1 MRRQTMR
8 NPIFKKEIFLIAV
21 LLFLA
26 FSFVWAAD
34 KVWAADNNIKKTRG
48 KVETVDLKKKF
59 FVVNESEYFW
69 IYDTTFSDEKGI
81 PVKIDRLK
89 PKASV
94 FIEWRY
100 VKGGRKRIAE
110 RVCIYNEEE

>member
-1 MRRQTMR
+1 MR
-8 NPIFKKEIFLIAV
+8 NPIFRKEIPLIAV

-26 FSFVWAAD
+26 ISLVL
-34 KVWAADNNIKKTRG
+34 AADNNLKRTRG

-69 IYDTTFSDEKGI
+69 NRDTTFSDENGK

-94 FIEWRY
+94 YIEY
-100 VKGGRKRIAE
+100 ESVKGNRKRIAK
-110 RVCIYNEEE
+110 RVCIFNEEG

>member
-1 MRRQTMR
+1 MR
-8 NPIFKKEIFLIAV
+8 NPIFRKKIPLIAV

-26 FSFVWAAD
+26 ISFVWAAD
-34 KVWAADNNIKKTRG
+34 NSIRNTRG
-48 KVETVDLKKKF
+48 KVETVDFKKKF

-69 IYDTTFSDEKGI
+69 IHDTTFSDEKGI
-81 PVKIDRLK
+81 PVKIERLK

-94 FIEWRY
+94 LIEWRY
-100 VKGGRKRIAE
+100 IKGGRKRIAK

>member
-1 MRRQTMR
+1 MR
-8 NPIFKKEIFLIAV
+8 NPIFKKKIPLIAV

-26 FSFVWAAD
+26 ISFVWATD
-34 KVWAADNNIKKTRG
+34 KVWAADNSIRNTRG

-69 IYDTTFSDEKGI
+69 IYDTTFSDEKGA
-81 PVKIDRLK
+81 PVKIERLK

-94 FIEWRY
+94 FIEWRH
-100 VKGGRKRIAE
+100 VKGGRKRIAK
-110 RVCIYNEEE
+110 RVCIYNEEK